1 MMECNEAVERQ
12 KLVSN
17 DAETDDVPSSAPK
30 SSIQTPISPVLSSKV
45 FSSGDTS
52 RSQNSTTCSVGKGHP
67 EAGQQATKLTFV
79 NERKLEAIAKAKA
92 KKIHRGIPPRARSR
106 PISHASF
113 YRLFL
118 CILFGFICD
127 SSFIYFMAS
136 THTLFGLVSLARAF
150 SVDLPSPKTV
160 QAPTHPVHS
169 SNFSF
174 ADRPLKHHS
183 FISDDGSVRN
193 MERALL
199 GLLEDFHS
207 GKLRAFG
214 SGCTME
220 QMTDIREQQERLAK
234 LHFELGGGDASE
246 DAQAEHG
253 AQKMSQLVMKLENL
267 SVSIEKLHSS
277 NSDL

>member
-12 KLVSN
+12 KLVSH
-17 DAETDDVPSSAPK
+17 DTETDDMPSSAPK

-45 FSSGDTS
+45 FSSGGDS
-52 RSQNSTTCSVGKGHP
+52 RSQSSSLGKGHP
-67 EAGQQATKLTFV
+67 ENVAAQQSSAKLTFV
-79 NERKLEAIAKAKA
+79 NERKLESIAKAKA
-92 KKIHRGIPPRARSR
+92 KKIHR
-106 PISHASF
+106 
-113 YRLFL
+113 
-118 CILFGFICD
+118 
-127 SSFIYFMAS
+127 
-136 THTLFGLVSLARAF
+136 
-150 SVDLPSPKTV
+150 DLPSPKTV

-183 FISDDGSVRN
+183 FISDDGDVRN

-220 QMTDIREQQERLAK
+220 QMTDIREQQEWLAK
-234 LHFELGGGDASE
+234 LHFELGAGDDPTDGSQSE
-246 DAQAEHG
+246 ANAQ
-253 AQKMSQLVMKLENL
+253 QKMSQLVNKLENL
-267 SVSIEKLHSS
+267 SVSIEKLQSS
-277 NSDL
+277 NSQL

>member
-1 MMECNEAVERQ
+1 MECNEAVERQ

-17 DAETDDVPSSAPK
+17 DTETDDVPSSAPK

-52 RSQNSTTCSVGKGHP
+52 RSQNSTTCSVGKGHTD
-67 EAGQQATKLTFV
+67 AQQQSTKLTFV

-92 KKIHRGIPPRARSR
+92 KKIHR
-106 PISHASF
+106 
-113 YRLFL
+113 
-118 CILFGFICD
+118 
-127 SSFIYFMAS
+127 
-136 THTLFGLVSLARAF
+136 
-150 SVDLPSPKTV
+150 DLPSPKTV

-234 LHFELGGGDASE
+234 LHFELGGEAAE
-246 DAQAEHG
+246 DSQAELN
-253 AQKMSQLVMKLENL
+253 AQQKMSQLVMKLENL